1 MTAEAYYDLAEE
13 LEIQGFRKSTE
24 QIKIQEEGF
33 YWYKNYYGYQLFFLV
48 YDLGKTGRKIPESSL
63 FGITP
68 YIITEDESG
77 NRIDVFITTH
87 TGVAPDSI
95 EAFEEYAKHFY
106 DFFRRT
112 KLKKKKRPQL

>member
-1 MTAEAYYDLAEE
+1 MTAGAYYDLAYE
-13 LEIQGFRKSTE
+13 LDNRGYIKSTG
-24 QIKIQEEGF
+24 QIQEEDF
-33 YWYKNYYGYQLFFLV
+33 YWYKNYPGYQLFFLV
-48 YDLGKTGRKIPESSL
+48 YDLSNTRRKIPESSL

-68 YIITEDESG
+68 YIIAEGESI
-77 NRIDVFITTH
+77 NRIDVFITTD
-87 TGVAPDSI
+87 TDVTPDSI